1 MTDLEVPTTQPTP
14 GGKRKLWAP
23 EKLAEFRTRLQA
35 LPPIEARRSL
45 TQTEMIRA
53 LNKDIEA
60 LRKRGYGPSDIC
72 KALAELGFSISPNAL
87 AKITSGKRGKKA
99 ATKVGEAGPT
109 KPGAAAPSA

>member
-1 MTDLEVPTTQPTP
+1 MLATHPTSS
-14 GGKRKLWAP
+14 GKRKLWVP

-99 ATKVGEAGPT
+99 ATKAGEAGPT